1 MVLYGVCIFCETTI
15 IHERNVRRLKTTFQ
29 HFGFV
34 YYKTK
39 ILRYLLFSFPHS
51 IPGTE
56 KVTTNSYQTIGDA

>member
-1 MVLYGVCIFCETTI
+1 MVYFCETTTL
-15 IHERNVRRLKTTFQ
+15 IHERNVRRPKTTFQ

-39 ILRYLLFSFPHS
+39 ILFVFFPPSHF

-56 KVTTNSYQTIGDA
+56 KVTKNSHQTIGDA